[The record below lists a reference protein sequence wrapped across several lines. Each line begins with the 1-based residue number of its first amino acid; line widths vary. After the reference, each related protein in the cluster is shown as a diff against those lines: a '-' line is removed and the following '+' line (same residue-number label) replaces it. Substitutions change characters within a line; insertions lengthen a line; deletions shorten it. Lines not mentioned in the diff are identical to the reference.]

1 MPAASHPRRTLSVAL
16 HALDRRGPGC
26 YFCCMGRG
34 ILALVG
40 LLGAI
45 GCQDQRV
52 RVTGGPDTTLDDPQS
67 ETAIAVSS
75 TLDYTPSVAVT
86 FNDDTDNEANGYI
99 DYTEGTRTIHPGA
112 SLMGW
117 SYSLDKGQ
125 SFTYGGK
132 IAPAIEEGWWALWGD
147 PAITTQTGEPENSNV
162 YIGNLAISFRPF
174 IEGGGTISGSVVGE
188 VDGACVAS
196 SIDGGVTF
204 EHRQCIN
211 HPTCHNCILCP
222 GGVGDNNGQSCL
234 SDDDC
239 PGAYPYCKGDFYDG
253 GSMTGT
259 ATGQVFYAVH
269 DVPAGTPHVW
279 RSTISSPQFALLD
292 LPFPESQSFVVH
304 PRLRYD
310 QYRSRVYIAQQYVL
324 GSEISGLAATYFEDG
339 VWAPPTF
346 NIMPG
351 SLNVP
356 IMPTV
361 TTANGPMRTANQ
373 FSFDVGETEV
383 RFFFNTRNTENGNL
397 SLRVVSCT
405 PELTGCQVAYAWGQS
420 PPGSVA
426 DRFNPIIRVEP
437 TEPFGER
444 WGLQYQTT
452 QFDPGGTVAVL
463 RAVLDSPTAP
473 LTPLTAVPG
482 RDACPTSGTFYWGD
496 YDDLQ
501 AVDRDTFGRAL
512 FITAFS
518 QSCDG
523 CSKQWAYTAESV
535 HVNATVFP

>member
-1 MPAASHPRRTLSVAL
+1 M
-16 HALDRRGPGC
+16 
-26 YFCCMGRG
+26 
-34 ILALVG
+34 
-40 LLGAI
+40 
-45 GCQDQRV
+45 

-75 TLDYTPSVAVT
+75 TLDFAPSVVVAY
-86 FNDDTDNEANGYI
+86 NDDTDNEANGYI
-99 DYTEGTRTIHPGA
+99 EYTSSTRTIHPGA

-117 SYSLDKGQ
+117 SYSLDQGQ

-132 IAPAIEEGWWALWGD
+132 VAPPLEQGWWAIWSD
-147 PAITTQTGEPENSNV
+147 PAITTQTSEPENSNV
-162 YIGNLAISFRPF
+162 FMGYLAISFRPF
-174 IEGGGTISGSVVGE
+174 LASGGTLSGFVNGE
-188 VDGACVAS
+188 VDGACVARS
-196 SIDGGVTF
+196 GDGGLSF
-204 EHRQCIN
+204 GQAECFN
-211 HPTCHNCILCP
+211 HPTCHKCILCP
-222 GGVGDNNGQSCL
+222 GGVGDSNGQSCL

-239 PGAYPYCKGDFYDG
+239 SGFGEYQYCKGDFYDG

-292 LPFPESQSFVVH
+292 LPFPDSQNFVMH
-304 PRLRYD
+304 PRVRFD
-310 QYRSRVYIAQQYVL
+310 QYRGRVYIAQQYSFDVDT
-324 GSEISGLAATYFEDG
+324 SALAATYFEDG

-356 IMPTV
+356 IGPTV

-383 RFFFNTRNTENGNL
+383 RFFFNTRNPENGNL
-397 SLRVVSCT
+397 SLRIVSCT
-405 PELTGCQVAYAWGQS
+405 PELTGCQVAYAWGTS
-420 PPGSVA
+420 PPGPVA
-426 DRFNPIIRVEP
+426 DRFNPLIRVEP
-437 TEPFGER
+437 NEPGFGER
-444 WGLQYQTT
+444 WGIQYQTT

-473 LTPLTAVPG
+473 LTPLTAVPS
-482 RDACPTSGTFYWGD
+482 REACPTTTTFYWGD

-512 FITAFS
+512 FVTAFT
-518 QSCDG
+518 QSYDG
-523 CSKQWAYTAESV
+523 CNPADQKAFTAESV